1 MDLRH
6 LLAHE
11 VAAGII
17 ATGIEG
23 AYDAVSCSTAGN
35 YPSMGVSQ

>member
-23 AYDAVSCSTAGN
+23 AYDSVSAAPPAITRAWE
-35 YPSMGVSQ
+35 